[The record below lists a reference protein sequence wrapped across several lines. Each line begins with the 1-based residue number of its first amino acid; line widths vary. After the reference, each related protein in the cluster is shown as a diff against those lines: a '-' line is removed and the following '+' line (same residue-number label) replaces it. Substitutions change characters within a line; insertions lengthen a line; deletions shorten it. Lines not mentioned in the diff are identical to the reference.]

1 MNDIVISHALSLVVY
16 SQEMLFIWRMCFI
29 LIIFLLG
36 PGILKKSSSS
46 LQPVP
51 EFAESKI
58 QRADSNLETVESE
71 VHYFYS
77 TCNLQSHFYS
87 TS

>member
-1 MNDIVISHALSLVVY
+1 MVEKSKPTAAAERLQSLPK
-16 SQEMLFIWRMCFI
+16 RP
-29 LIIFLLG
+29 G

-71 VHYFYS
+71 RTS
-77 TCNLQSHFYS
+77 TPHAR
-87 TS
+87 TAKDTV

>member
-1 MNDIVISHALSLVVY
+1 M
-16 SQEMLFIWRMCFI
+16 W
-29 LIIFLLG
+29 IIFLLG

-51 EFAESKI
+51 EFAKSKI

-71 VHYFYS
+71 VIFTVHVMCSLTFTLYV
-77 TCNLQSHFYS
+77 TVPNQGWGGVDCPKKQQQQQQQQQNK
-87 TS
+87 TK